1 MALQIDRVVF
11 AMKRLVVGR
20 GARRGNARR
29 RARSPGGASAI
40 TRTPCAIS
48 PDMPTLE
55 RLLLEDE
62 RAELATLLE
71 EIDRFSRTFAN
82 ASGR

>member
-1 MALQIDRVVF
+1 
-11 AMKRLVVGR
+11 
-20 GARRGNARR
+20 
-29 RARSPGGASAI
+29 
-40 TRTPCAIS
+40 
-48 PDMPTLE
+48 MPTLE